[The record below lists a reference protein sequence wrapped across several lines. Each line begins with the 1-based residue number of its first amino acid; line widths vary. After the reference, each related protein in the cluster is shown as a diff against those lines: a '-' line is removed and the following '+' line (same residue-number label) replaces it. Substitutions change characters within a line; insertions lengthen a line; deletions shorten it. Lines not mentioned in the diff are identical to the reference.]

1 MDQATAKQMVSLLNA
16 LLAKEPDRKVLMARL
31 DSIIETLKKSSAE
44 GNKKFEDLVT
54 HVDCSAAT
62 PEAMGVAMKAR
73 AVDRVISKWQC
84 RPENL
89 VTQEVQGP
97 LVLMFSSQQ
106 FQASK
111 AFLDQL
117 VKGGLN
123 ILKEVKP
130 APGPRRNDP
139 TETGLLLARYFY
151 VPAYRPLIE
160 GKVEALEWIIA
171 NAPPDYWK
179 GYPTLM
185 DDLTKI
191 MRLPNASISTT
202 TTVRIIALLRQAGV
216 PTERN
221 NYLAFR
227 EAYKKWLQTQLTKE
241 LRASLQPPTGE
252 ALTAYT
258 REMSRLYPQ
267 HREQPG
273 EADLWKA
280 VSDALAPNSADALRA
295 ARSRTLTEITENDLQ
310 AATKAVEQLTDQLS
324 HRAWWR
330 KLTETTAIVEEAAR
344 RQAANVFDTYGY
356 IQVAPGD
363 VRDDDV
369 VNNQFYPNCNCLT
382 AKGLRDQLAE
392 ATQRKAALLEFRTTQ
407 LADAQ

>member
-1 MDQATAKQMVSLLNA
+1 
-16 LLAKEPDRKVLMARL
+16 
-31 DSIIETLKKSSAE
+31 
-44 GNKKFEDLVT
+44 
-54 HVDCSAAT
+54 
-62 PEAMGVAMKAR
+62 
-73 AVDRVISKWQC
+73 
-84 RPENL
+84 
-89 VTQEVQGP
+89 
-97 LVLMFSSQQ
+97 
-106 FQASK
+106 
-111 AFLDQL
+111 L

-130 APGPRRNDP
+130 ALGPRPSDS
-139 TETGLLLARYFY
+139 TETGQLFAKYFY

-179 GYPTLM
+179 GYTNLM
-185 DDLTKI
+185 HDLTKI
-191 MRLPNASISTT
+191 MRLPNASISTA
-202 TTVRIIALLRQAGV
+202 TTVRVIALLRQAGA
-216 PTERN
+216 PTESN
-221 NYLAFR
+221 NYLTFR
-227 EAYKKWLQTQLTKE
+227 EAYKKWLQTQLPKE
-241 LRASLQPPTGE
+241 LRAPLQPPTGE
-252 ALTAYT
+252 VLKAYA

-280 VSDALAPNSADALRA
+280 VSDALAPISADALRA
-295 ARSRTLTEITENDLQ
+295 ARLRTLTEITENDLQ

-324 HRAWWR
+324 QRAWWR
-330 KLTETTAIVEEAAR
+330 KLPETRATVEEDAR

-356 IQVAPGD
+356 TQVARGD

-392 ATQRKAALLEFRTTQ
+392 ATQHKAALVEFRTTQ
-407 LADAQ
+407 QADAQ